1 MNYTSVAQ
9 IFEKIDKTRQRLFDR
24 VEALTDEQANA
35 HPDANVWSVKDIIE
49 HLTIMEDRLL
59 RMMKVMLTKAEGAS
73 AGTSVGAIEIKPFS
87 LDRFIE
93 RSRSEKY
100 TAPEAV
106 RPEGADRLDDL
117 LARMRGSRKE
127 LRALQPRIE
136 ATDLSAVTYP
146 HPAFGP
152 LNFYQWLA
160 LIGFHEERHLGQIE
174 SVLQA

>member
-9 IFEKIDKTRQRLFDR
+9 IFEAIDGTRERLFNR
-24 VEALTDEQANA
+24 VESLTDEQANA
-35 HPDANVWSVKDIIE
+35 HTSANAWSVKDIVE

-59 RMMKVMLTKAEGAS
+59 RMMKVMLTKAEGMPNGS
-73 AGTSVGAIEIKPFS
+73 NGGAVEIKPVS
-87 LDRFIE
+87 LEKFIE
-93 RSRSEKY
+93 RSRVEKY

-106 RPEGADRLDDL
+106 RPAGTAKLEDL
-117 LARMRGSRKE
+117 LERMRGSREE

-136 ATDLSAVTYP
+136 ARDLSALTYP

-152 LNFYQWLA
+152 LDFYQWLA

-174 SVLQA
+174 SVLSA